1 MLAVRKLMELQLAER
16 RMCKQQAQVGGWALL
31 VFVE

>member
-1 MLAVRKLMELQLAER
+1 MVVRKLMELQLAER
-16 RMCKQQAQVGGWALL
+16 RMCKQQEQVGGWASL